1 LKLYEKSPIQLSIL
15 DAAFNTATLMVMGTL
30 EIIDPHTDLK
40 EYMVC
45 IIYLRLNIFIL
56 CLLSPFSVLKY
67 FGSRVLHLKLSQ

>member
-1 LKLYEKSPIQLSIL
+1 MPRMLSVP
-15 DAAFNTATLMVMGTL
+15 DVAFNAATRMVMGAL